1 MTTIAAALKKLNPPD
16 ESKQRDRSNPLLTR
30 LLKSVLPGGDS
41 SSWSIFEN
49 EDSSP
54 HLQISEGGVEITLDF
69 EEFIVAADKQDKAL
83 LELIEKIS
91 GFQNGNLVVKFN
103 FNNVNTDKLVQHH
116 PAFLKQEHPY
126 WLLLKLGRQKA
137 INFKGF
143 FSSFGD
149 ATNSEL
155 KTNPQIIYEL
165 MRNALRANTC
175 VEMIRLDDF
184 KNREAICFFA
194 NIISNTIL
202 AHTDEKKYLLDE
214 TNPSFLRY
222 LFFSGTAFSNEALS
236 IIINA
241 IPFKDDKFYSLAFEG
256 CDITGEK
263 FKVVAKALDNPMVK
277 RLKLDSNSIGD
288 DVRHLAEK
296 LIGNQS
302 LVKLWLRNNDI
313 GIKSGEMGSQAIVR
327 LAAALKKNNTL
338 TDLYLG
344 GTNQITKDDFIKLID
359 ALRVNTKVNVHLSYK
374 QVVSFCSNTEFKGLS
389 EGIYSRIVVDGAPG
403 GFRFGEKIPEGF
415 VIKASDSDMV
425 STSQEEIAP
434 KVATNTDSSKVVVK
448 ALEPASSSKTVAK
461 APESASSPKTVAKA
475 PEPVSSSKTVAK
487 AFEPISSSKT
497 VVKAPKSTANQ
508 YEVDKLKAIA
518 GIAGTTPLF
527 NHAIKS
533 NRKSSVQVTG
543 REATDL
549 PASTSGFVGVNA
561 LVGKLEEDKK
571 ALSQIKEGPM
581 KSQTTGVSFVQPGGN
596 NKNQQKRFK

>member
-1 MTTIAAALKKLNPPD
+1 MTTIAAALKKLNSPD
-16 ESKQRDRSNPLLTR
+16 ESKQRDRSNSLLTR

-116 PAFLKQEHPY
+116 PALLKQEHPY

-137 INFKGF
+137 ISFKGF

-313 GIKSGEMGSQAIVR
+313 GIKSGEMGSQAIVS

-374 QVVSFCSNTEFKGLS
+374 QVVSFCSNTEFKSLS

-434 KVATNTDSSKVVVK
+434 KVAT
-448 ALEPASSSKTVAK
+448 
-461 APESASSPKTVAKA
+461 
-475 PEPVSSSKTVAK
+475 KTVAK

-571 ALSQIKEGPM
+571 APPKIKEGPM